1 MKRIC
6 LSLWHPPVRLLT
18 MVAGALLCSAF
29 PLMAA
34 PPADNPR
41 EEGQAID
48 AREQLRQQTRE
59 RVLQQQN
66 APQANEHL
74 PRPDSR
80 LPGYPARHHCPS

>member
-18 MVAGALLCSAF
+18 MVAGALLCSAS

-41 EEGQAID
+41 EEGQAI
-48 AREQLRQQTRE
+48 ETGQQLRQQMRE
-59 RVLQQQN
+59 NNSKRCLD
-66 APQANEHL
+66 ECL
-74 PRPDSR
+74 KY
-80 LPGYPARHHCPS
+80 GYAAKT